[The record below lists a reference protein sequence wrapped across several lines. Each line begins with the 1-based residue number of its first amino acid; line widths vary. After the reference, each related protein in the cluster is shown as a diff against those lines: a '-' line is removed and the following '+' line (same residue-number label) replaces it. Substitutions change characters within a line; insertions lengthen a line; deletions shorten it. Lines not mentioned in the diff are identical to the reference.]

1 MRMGDLKGQES
12 SVDARG
18 IRPPSVYAIATHTR
32 RDGVVVLSLE
42 GEFDLAAA
50 PALDEQLGAARSSG
64 ARAVVLDMT
73 EVTFLDSS
81 ALRELLRADAA
92 LRAQGASLVLAGIR
106 PTVARLFELTRTTGM
121 LTAAPTVEEALERA
135 AA

>member
-1 MRMGDLKGQES
+1 MGDPGSEQR

-18 IRPPSVYAIATHTR
+18 IKPPSVYAIAP
-32 RDGVVVLSLE
+32 RDGGDGILVLALE

-50 PALDEQLGAARSSG
+50 PAMREHLDRACAGG
-64 ARAVVLDMT
+64 ARVVVLDLA

-92 LRAQGASLVLAGIR
+92 LRARGAHLLLAAVPAG
-106 PTVARLFELTRTTGM
+106 VARLLELTRTTGM
-121 LTAAPTVEEALERA
+121 LTAAPTLEAALEQA
-135 AA
+135 AT